1 MRHKLFINSLFYVST
16 MFKIFNFADG
26 NTLYSPNKELE
37 VVFKNLE
44 TDLNPSRP
52 VLFRKP

>member
-1 MRHKLFINSLFYVST
+1 MRHKLFINNLFYVNT
-16 MFKIFNFADG
+16 MFKIFNFADD